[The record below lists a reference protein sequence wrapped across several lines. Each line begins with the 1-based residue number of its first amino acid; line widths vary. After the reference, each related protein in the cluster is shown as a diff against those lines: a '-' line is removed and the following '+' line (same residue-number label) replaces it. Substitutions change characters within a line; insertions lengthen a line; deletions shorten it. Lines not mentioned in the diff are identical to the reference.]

1 MTQFLGG
8 YKMAKLNPT
17 LFSTHEIKV
26 LGARLFDTL
35 DFPGGD
41 LVIYPE
47 NWWIRRGYITSDGS
61 MINHFPEDESEEY
74 CVRPILVIS
83 IDNTDFS
90 IGDTFIFSGN
100 KFKIMSNS
108 TAFCTTD
115 IGKCCRK
122 LVNDKLNKWIELSLS
137 KYTETKIISNIV
149 NKPEEIKTEDIKAK
163 KENEYTQN
171 MLKEYNELSARI
183 DELYRF
189 YTMQL
194 NNRQP
199 HLKQFDTPNI
209 KYPISVLTK
218 QYAAMKEY
226 QLYLQLR
233 LIIEGINPEDYAPGE
248 EFDF

>member
-1 MTQFLGG
+1 MT
-8 YKMAKLNPT
+8 KLNPT
-17 LFSTHEIKV
+17 LFSTYDIKV

-47 NWWIRRGYITSDGS
+47 NWWIRRGYMTSDGS
-61 MINHFPEDESEEY
+61 MINHFPEDESKEY

-90 IGDTFIFSGN
+90 IGDTFTFAGN

-115 IGKCCRK
+115 IGKCCHK
-122 LVNDKLNKWIELSLS
+122 FVNDKLNKWIELSLA
-137 KYTETKIISNIV
+137 KYTKTEMSSNIE
-149 NKPEEIKTEDIKAK
+149 NKPEEVKLEDK
-163 KENEYTQN
+163 KENEYPQN
-171 MLKEYNELSARI
+171 MLVEYKELSVRI
-183 DELYRF
+183 DELYKF

-199 HLKQFDTPNI
+199 HLKQFDTPSI

-226 QLYLQLR
+226 QLYLHLR
-233 LIIEGINPEDYAPGE
+233 LIIEGINPEEYAPGE